1 MDFSQIEN
9 MAGKFGFSEEMIQK
23 MKSNLNEKINSGE
36 IDEKQAKNLEKKC
49 AKSAKAF
56 DKITEKLGK
65 KGIDMPDFSSLA
77 GMIPPDF
84 DPSSIDMS
92 NLPDIDPSMLQGM
105 GLDSISPDDIKSMAS
120 DLFNSD
126 NDEDK

>member
-23 MKSNLNEKINSGE
+23 MKDNLSDKINSGE

-56 DKITEKLGK
+56 DKITEKLSK
-65 KGIDMPDFSSLA
+65 KGIEMPDFSSLA
-77 GMIPPDF
+77 SMIPADF

-105 GLDSISPDDIKSMAS
+105 GLDGMSPDDIQNMAG
-120 DLFNSD
+120 DLFGS
-126 NDEDK
+126 NDENEE